1 MQAGLSAMVFMSGAQ
16 RKLCQTGV
24 PIYTYHYL
32 GSPPRQAHDP
42 FLYVSTAQFDAQLA
56 RLREEQ
62 YHFASL
68 TEALDHSSH
77 GPRRVVITFDDGAAN
92 VCRFGLEPLARHGAK
107 AIQFLV
113 AGLIGGRNEWMI
125 KHGDA
130 SERLMDIP
138 QVRDWLA
145 AGHDIGSHTTTH
157 PKLTELTLE
166 AAREEI
172 VASKKR
178 LEDMFGRPVRHF
190 CYPGGKWND
199 ALREVVAE
207 AGYATACTTQFGV
220 NLVATPP
227 HVLRRIVP
235 LTRSALLGKIVHRL
249 RRRALRGLGA

>member
-1 MQAGLSAMVFMSGAQ
+1 
-16 RKLCQTGV
+16 
-24 PIYTYHYL
+24 
-32 GSPPRQAHDP
+32 
-42 FLYVSTAQFDAQLA
+42 
-56 RLREEQ
+56 
-62 YHFASL
+62 
-68 TEALDHSSH
+68 
-77 GPRRVVITFDDGAAN
+77 
-92 VCRFGLEPLARHGAK
+92 
-107 AIQFLV
+107 
-113 AGLIGGRNEWMI
+113 MI

-130 SERLMDIP
+130 SERLMDIA

-199 ALREVVAE
+199 ALRELVAE

-220 NLVATPP
+220 NLAGTPP